1 MLCIMMP
8 SMVAN
13 HRNRTSSLLIGHYKQ
28 CFDGHSPHHNT
39 HAHSSFLFFSSR
51 TVTALN
57 HMAPTKEKLI
67 VFDTTLRDGEQ
78 SPGVT
83 FTTPEKLEIARML
96 SRMGV
101 DVCEAGFPVSS
112 EGDFEAV
119 SRIAKEVGP
128 LMEGREKIGKPMVIA
143 GLTRAIERDI
153 KRTYEAVKHAPRHR
167 IHVFHATSD
176 IHLKY
181 KFRITREECL
191 RRVSAAVKYAR
202 SLCDDI
208 EFSPEDAARTDR
220 DFLVQVLT
228 EAIKAGATTLNV
240 PDTVGINL
248 PEEYGSM
255 FRYLIE
261 KTPGAD
267 KVIWSAHCQNDLGLA
282 TANTLAA
289 IQNGVRQVEVT
300 INGIGERAGNTSL
313 EEVIMAIHTH
323 PGDSFPVYHQINTKL
338 IYKASQ
344 LVLQTSGMPIQP
356 HKAIVGANA
365 FAHESGVHQDGVLKH
380 RSTYEII
387 DPAEVGI
394 PSNSIVLGKTSGR
407 NALRK
412 KLQELGIE
420 VTSEEALLKIFHRFK
435 ALADKKAK
443 VTDQDLLALAED
455 QKVLVKETE
464 RYELENLM
472 VMSGTGVISTATVT
486 VRDLAG
492 VPTPATSAAPSRA
505 ASDEED
511 SAEVTPAPKPGRV
524 RVDAATGHGPI
535 QAVFA
540 ALLRITGQSPDIEL
554 RHYEV
559 RSVGGGEDALA
570 KVFVKIALPN
580 GDASQVYSGQGT
592 DNDTIH
598 ASAKA
603 YLHAINRLVADTAK

>member
-1 MLCIMMP
+1 M
-8 SMVAN
+8 
-13 HRNRTSSLLIGHYKQ
+13 T
-28 CFDGHSPHHNT
+28 
-39 HAHSSFLFFSSR
+39 
-51 TVTALN
+51 
-57 HMAPTKEKLI
+57 TKEKLI

-83 FTTPEKLEIARML
+83 FTTPEKLEIARTL

-101 DVCEAGFPVSS
+101 DVCEAGFPMSS
-112 EGDFEAV
+112 EGDFDAV

-128 LMEGREKIGKPMVIA
+128 LMEGREAIGKPMVIT

-153 KRTYEAVKHAPRHR
+153 QRTYDAVKHAPLHR
-167 IHVFHATSD
+167 IHIFHATSD
-176 IHLKY
+176 IHLQY
-181 KFRITREECL
+181 KFRISREEGL
-191 RRVSAAVKYAR
+191 RRIVAAIRFAR
-202 SLCDDI
+202 TLCDNI

-220 DFLVQVLT
+220 AFLVEVLT

-248 PEEYGSM
+248 PEEYGGM
-255 FRYLIE
+255 FKHLIAN
-261 KTPGAD
+261 TSGAD

-323 PGDSFPVYHQINTKL
+323 PGDSFPVFHQINTKL
-338 IYKASQ
+338 IYKISQ
-344 LVLQTSGMPIQP
+344 LVLQTSGMAVQP
-356 HKAIVGANA
+356 HKAIVGSNA

-387 DPAEVGI
+387 DPAEVGV

-407 NALRK
+407 SALK
-412 KLQELGIE
+412 MKLAELGIE
-420 VTSEEALLKIFHRFK
+420 VTSDEALLKIFSRFK

-443 VTDQDLLALAED
+443 VTDHDLIAIAED
-455 QKVLVKETE
+455 QKVSGNSVE
-464 RYELENLM
+464 RYVLDDLI

-486 VRDLAG
+486 VRDLA
-492 VPTPATSAAPSRA
+492 AEPS
-505 ASDEED
+505 
-511 SAEVTPAPKPGRV
+511 PPGRSA
-524 RVDAATGHGPI
+524 VDAATGHGPI

-540 ALLRITGQSPDIEL
+540 ALLRITHQTDLEL

-570 KVFVKIALPN
+570 KVFVKIARVG
-580 GDASQVYSGQGT
+580 GDASQVYSGQGA

-603 YLHAINRLVADTAK
+603 YLHAINRLVADSDN